1 MVLDT
6 DIESGL
12 LFVQKRKGVVTCME
26 LSILKNEEKRAN
38 FIMFLFYAAVP
49 FVAFLYVFFFNGGSL
64 RDSIALT
71 MAAAGLLVRLFE
83 KLLGKYAKYL
93 YVSILPVCG
102 AVTIVFGT
110 PRGFG
115 AMVEAYFLIL
125 FLAVSYYDLSV
136 IWVYTIVLIVSNV
149 AAMVLFPASYMI
161 MYTFPIWIFIMM
173 VYTLAVLAAVMI
185 ITRARSLF
193 MDVEKKDG
201 EVQGL
206 LANVRR
212 AFTGLQ
218 ESADSIH
225 TSLSGFKQSTQ
236 DIAASA
242 EEISDSSKRQIGEV
256 NGSIEIFNNLN
267 DKIQASEKQVMVT
280 MDNMNRLKEKNDEGI
295 ASISELSEKFA
306 ENIKA
311 TKEAADGV
319 AVLSQKS
326 TLIAGIVDSINQI
339 AKQTNLLALNAAIE
353 AARAGE
359 AGKGFAVVAD
369 EINGL
374 STESANATKEID
386 AILKD
391 IMATVEETDEIM
403 DKNGVIVKESSERL
417 NDTVKIFETM
427 IHSSDEALSI
437 IENLKIELTGMVDI
451 KDALMKSMDSLEGTS
466 QKSAE
471 TTNEIS
477 RATEEQVNGVESILK
492 SLESVQGGIERLAEI
507 LEAK

>member
-1 MVLDT
+1 M
-6 DIESGL
+6 
-12 LFVQKRKGVVTCME
+12 VTCME
-26 LSILKNEEKRAN
+26 LSILKNEEKRTN

-49 FVAFLYVFFFNGGSL
+49 FVAFLYVLFFNGGSV

-71 MAAAGLLVRLFE
+71 MAASGLMIKLFE
-83 KLLGKYAKYL
+83 RILGKYAKYL

-136 IWVYTIVLIVSNV
+136 IWVYTVVLLASN
-149 AAMVLFPASYMI
+149 AIAMICFPAAYLV
-161 MYTFPIWIFIMM
+161 MYTLPIWIFIVM

-193 MDVEKKDG
+193 MDVEKKDN

-206 LANVRR
+206 LANVRQ

-225 TSLSGFKQSTQ
+225 ASLSGFKQSTQ

-242 EEISDSSKRQIGEV
+242 EEISDSSKQQIGEV

-267 DKIQASEKQVMVT
+267 DKIQGSETQVLAT
-280 MDNMNRLKEKNDEGI
+280 IDNMNRLKEKNDEGI
-295 ASISELSEKFA
+295 ASISELSEKFT

-311 TKEAADGV
+311 TQEAADGV

-326 TLIAGIVDSINQI
+326 TLIGGIVDSINQI

-386 AILKD
+386 TILKD
-391 IMATVEETDEIM
+391 IMATVEETDRIM
-403 DKNGVIVKESSERL
+403 DRNGVIVKESSERL

-437 IENLKIELTGMVDI
+437 IGELKQELTCMVEI
-451 KDALMKSMDSLEGTS
+451 KDALMKSMDSLEENS
-466 QKSAE
+466 QKSGE

-477 RATEEQVNGVESILK
+477 RATEEQVSGVESILK
-492 SLESVQGGIERLAEI
+492 SLESVQAGIERLAGV
-507 LEAK
+507 LEAE

>member
-1 MVLDT
+1 M
-6 DIESGL
+6 
-12 LFVQKRKGVVTCME
+12 VTCME
-26 LSILKNEEKRAN
+26 LSILKNEEKRTN

-49 FVAFLYVFFFNGGSL
+49 FVAFLYVLFFNGGSV

-71 MAAAGLLVRLFE
+71 MAASGLLIKLFE
-83 KLLGKYAKYL
+83 RILGKYAKYL

-136 IWVYTIVLIVSNV
+136 IWVYTVVLLASN
-149 AAMVLFPASYMI
+149 AIAMICFPAAYLV
-161 MYTFPIWIFIMM
+161 MYTLPIWIFIVM

-193 MDVEKKDG
+193 MDVEKKDN

-206 LANVRR
+206 LANVRQ

-225 TSLSGFKQSTQ
+225 ASLSGFKQSTQ

-242 EEISDSSKRQIGEV
+242 EEISDSSKQQIGEV

-267 DKIQASEKQVMVT
+267 DKIQGSETQVLAT

-295 ASISELSEKFA
+295 ASISELSEKFT

-311 TKEAADGV
+311 TQEAADGV

-326 TLIAGIVDSINQI
+326 TLIGGIVDSINQI

-386 AILKD
+386 TILKD
-391 IMATVEETDEIM
+391 IMATVEETDRIM
-403 DKNGVIVKESSERL
+403 DRNGVIVKESSERL
-417 NDTVKIFETM
+417 NDTVKIFETI

-437 IENLKIELTGMVDI
+437 IGELKQELTCMVEI
-451 KDALMKSMDSLEGTS
+451 KDALMKSMDSLEENS
-466 QKSAE
+466 QKSGE

-477 RATEEQVNGVESILK
+477 RASIWW
-492 SLESVQGGIERLAEI
+492 EG
-507 LEAK
+507 